1 MSIDA
6 DPSETAPTATVDRGR
21 DGAGPV
27 GSRSVD
33 RDVHRLRRG
42 LESLIGIPA
51 TEGNRVDVLRN
62 GVQVFPAML
71 EAIGSAER
79 NIDLST
85 FQFAEGQ
92 VVDDVSDALIE
103 RAQAGVRVRMIIDAV
118 GSRWLPRAKVTRLRD
133 GGVDLEVFRP
143 LSNLRIWEQ
152 ENRTHRKVLV
162 VDNRIGF
169 AGGVNTSK
177 EWMGDARNPDEW
189 RDTHLRVV
197 GPAVDGLIA
206 AFASDWVDAGRAACE
221 LDDEFPDQEKA
232 GDHVV
237 QVVRGSAEK
246 GWSDIAN
253 VFAALLTL
261 AERRVRITSAY
272 FAPDDHFLGLLCD
285 AGSRGVDVEVMV
297 PGTNADQR
305 FVQLAAEAQFARLLG
320 AGVRIWSYQPTMIH
334 AKIILVDDL
343 VACVGSANFDR
354 RSMKLNHEV
363 EVMVLDPGVVA
374 ELDRHYDEDV
384 ANSVQI
390 LESRWAHRSRP
401 QRVLEHLVRPL
412 RGRF

>member
-6 DPSETAPTATVDRGR
+6 EPSDVAAARVASAVGNAPAL
-21 DGAGPV
+21 
-27 GSRSVD
+27 GSRTVG

-51 TEGNRVDVLRN
+51 TEGNEVDVLRN
-62 GVQVFPAML
+62 GVEVFPAML
-71 EAIGSAER
+71 EAIASAER
-79 NIDLST
+79 NIDLTT
-85 FQFAEGQ
+85 FQFASGQ
-92 VVDDVSDALIE
+92 VVDDISDALIE
-103 RAQAGVRVRMIIDAV
+103 RAQAGVRVRMIVDAV
-118 GSRWLPRAKVTRLRD
+118 GSRWLPREKVAKLRD
-133 GGVDLEVFRP
+133 GGVDFEVFRP

-189 RDTHLRVV
+189 RDTHLRIV

-206 AFASDWVDAGRAACE
+206 AFATDWVDAGRAACE
-221 LDDEFPDQEKA
+221 LDDEFPDQEKP
-232 GDHVV
+232 GDSVV
-237 QVVRGSAEK
+237 QIVRGSAEK

-272 FAPDDHFLGLLCD
+272 FAPDEHFLGLLCD
-285 AGSRGVDVEVMV
+285 AGGRGVDVEVMV
-297 PGTNADQR
+297 PGKNADQR
-305 FVQLAAEAQFARLLG
+305 FVQLAAEAQFARLLD

-334 AKIILVDDL
+334 AKIVLVDDM

-363 EVMVLDPGVVA
+363 EVMVLDADVVA
-374 ELDRHYDEDV
+374 ELDGHYDEDV
-384 ANSVQI
+384 ADSVQI

-401 QRVLEHLVRPL
+401 QRLMENLVRPL

>member
-1 MSIDA
+1 MSA
-6 DPSETAPTATVDRGR
+6 AAE
-21 DGAGPV
+21 AGPEPV
-27 GSRSVD
+27 AEAAGARGDAPPDQD
-33 RDVHRLRRG
+33 REVHRLRRG

-51 TEGNRVDVLRN
+51 TEGNQVDVLRN
-62 GVQVFPAML
+62 GNEVFPAML
-71 EAIGSAER
+71 EAIRGAQR
-79 NIDLST
+79 NIDLTT

-92 VVDDVSDALIE
+92 VVDDVSSALIE
-103 RAQAGVRVRMIIDAV
+103 RAQAGVRVRMIVDAI
-118 GSRWLPRAKVTRLRD
+118 GSRWLPRAKVAELRE
-133 GGVDLEVFRP
+133 GGVDFEIFRP
-143 LSNLRIWEQ
+143 ISSLRVWEQ

-162 VDNRIGF
+162 VDNQIGF

-189 RDTHLRVV
+189 RDTHLRIR

-206 AFASDWVDAGRAACE
+206 AFATDWMDAGRMACE
-221 LDDEFPDQEKA
+221 LDDEFPDQERV

-253 VFAALLTL
+253 VLAALLTL
-261 AERRVRITSAY
+261 AKRRVRITSAY
-272 FAPDDHFLGLLCD
+272 FAPDDHFLGLLGD
-285 AGSRGVDVEVMV
+285 AAGRGVDVEVML
-297 PGTNADQR
+297 PGANADQR
-305 FVQLAAEAQFARLLG
+305 FVQLAAEAQFARLLE

-334 AKIILVDDL
+334 AKIVLVDDM

-363 EVMVLDPGVVA
+363 EVMVLDPDVVA

-384 ANSVQI
+384 ADSEQI
-390 LESRWAHRSRP
+390 IESRWAHRSTP
-401 QRVLEHLVRPL
+401 QRALEHLVRPL